1 MQDDDN
7 HIDMTAGFAN
17 MRARNYRI
25 PEVDDLK
32 VKFIVGKIIPNIVT
46 STAMITGL
54 VCLELYKV
62 LDGGHKVEDYR
73 NTVANLALPLFT
85 MARPVPPE
93 VIKHKDMSWTFWDR
107 WILKDNPTL
116 RVLLDWLRNKGLR
129 VFNISY
135 ENNMLYNLLI
145 PKHKKRL
152 HAKLEYIVKHVTNTE
167 LPANRKHFDLSI
179 VCEDEDGN
187 DVDIPKVSVYF
198 K

>member
-1 MQDDDN
+1 M
-7 HIDMTAGFAN
+7 
-17 MRARNYRI
+17 
-25 PEVDDLK
+25 
-32 VKFIVGKIIPNIVT
+32 
-46 STAMITGL
+46 
-54 VCLELYKV
+54 
-62 LDGGHKVEDYR
+62 
-73 NTVANLALPLFT
+73 
-85 MARPVPPE
+85 
-93 VIKHKDMSWTFWDR
+93 
-107 WILKDNPTL
+107 

>member
-1 MQDDDN
+1 M
-7 HIDMTAGFAN
+7 IAGLAN

-25 PEVDDLK
+25 PEVDNLK
-32 VKFIVGKIIPNIVT
+32 VKFIAGSIIPNIVT
-46 STAMITGL
+46 STAMVTGL

-73 NTVANLALPLFT
+73 NTFANLALPLFT
-85 MARPVPPE
+85 MAQPVPPE

-116 RVLLDWLRNKGLR
+116 IELLDWLQNKGLR

-135 ENNMLYNLLI
+135 ENNMLYNFLI
-145 PKHKKRL
+145 PKHKKRMDRRL
-152 HAKLEYIVKHVTNTE
+152 VNIVKHVTKTK
-167 LPANRKHFDLSI
+167 LPNRKHFDVSI